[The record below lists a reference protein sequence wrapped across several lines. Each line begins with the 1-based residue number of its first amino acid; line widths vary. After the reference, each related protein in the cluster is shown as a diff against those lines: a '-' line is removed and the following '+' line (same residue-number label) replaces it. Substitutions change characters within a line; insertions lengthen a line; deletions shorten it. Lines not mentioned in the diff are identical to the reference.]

1 MKGKGAHPPSY
12 GRGHQFFV
20 CFRFMSAASG
30 CYLNF
35 IMVGIYLGKNHFNSK
50 NYVFVVCTPFSY

>member
-1 MKGKGAHPPSY
+1 MKEYGALAPSE

-35 IMVGIYLGKNHFNSK
+35 IMVAYLLL
-50 NYVFVVCTPFSY
+50 